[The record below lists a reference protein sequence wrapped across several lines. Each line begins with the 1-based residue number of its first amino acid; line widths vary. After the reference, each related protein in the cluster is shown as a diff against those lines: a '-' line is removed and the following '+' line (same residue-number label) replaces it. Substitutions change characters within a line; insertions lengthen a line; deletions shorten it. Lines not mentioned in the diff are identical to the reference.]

1 MTQHV
6 ESPMGLAG
14 TSFSCPVVVGSP
26 GHCPC
31 ENLKSYKR
39 KEKQTNEK
47 THPCR
52 CLKWQSRRDTLTLQ
66 ITDGSTEDLGGS

>member
-6 ESPMGLAG
+6 ESPMVLAG
-14 TSFSCPVVVGSP
+14 TGFSCPVVVGSP

-47 THPCR
+47 TNMQMSKMAKPKGYLDPSSNGWEH
-52 CLKWQSRRDTLTLQ
+52 
-66 ITDGSTEDLGGS
+66 